1 MIKLKFMWMLLTH
14 VVIPQEKHE
23 DKMTYAILFKDGTAI
38 EYAYK
43 EEVLEYIETGTFEYN
58 EDIALSCP

>member
-1 MIKLKFMWMLLTH
+1 MIKLKFIWLIITH
-14 VVIPQEKHE
+14 VVTPQEKCEGRQMYTIH
-23 DKMTYAILFKDGTAI
+23 TKDNNII

-58 EDIALSCP
+58 EDITLK

>member
-1 MIKLKFMWMLLTH
+1 MIKLKFIWLIITH
-14 VVIPQEKHE
+14 VVTPQEKCE
-23 DKMTYAILFKDGTAI
+23 GKQMYNITFKDGTII

-58 EDIALSCP
+58 EDITLK